1 MNYKNKGSWDAR
13 TYDQVS
19 YLVQYRWG
27 QQTLEWRKWHGTKL
41 SWMQDADQAYSQNN

>member
-19 YLVQYRWG
+19 YLVRIDG
-27 QQTLEWRKWHGTKL
+27 VDRFLNGENGLEMKL
-41 SWMQDADQAYSQNN
+41 LWMQGVDQAC